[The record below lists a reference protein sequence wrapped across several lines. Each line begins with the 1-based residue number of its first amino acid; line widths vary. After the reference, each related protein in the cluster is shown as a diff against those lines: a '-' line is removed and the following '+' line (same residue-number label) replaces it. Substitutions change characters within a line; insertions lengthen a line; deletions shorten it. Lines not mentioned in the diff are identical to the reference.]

1 MDAVTFPESKEA
13 SSRLA
18 KEKFQAVFLDVHMP
32 RPGGIELAGQM
43 HASGMN
49 RSTPIVIITGEDDR
63 SALTDAFNAG
73 ANFFLYKPIDRHR
86 LLRLIRV
93 AQGPIQREARR
104 YERVKDSCKVTIE
117 RNQEHVSGM
126 TLDLSL
132 GGMFLQAS
140 RTLPLGSVVQIL
152 LELKLGAHPLTFP
165 RELYARPPTIV
176 WASKSKTPAPKKTKT
191 PGIPVAKNSRKAG
204 LTSASSPVSRIL
216 SNHSSKVVRQELGTQ
231 SEPTRSDSVALPH
244 ASAGCR
250 SAAPQIEESLLR

>member
-1 MDAVTFPESKEA
+1 MPSRVLIVDDDPLVCELVKEVLTSVEMEAVALTESKEA

-18 KEKFQAVFLDVHMP
+18 KEKFQAVFLDMHMP

-43 HASGMN
+43 RASGMN

-63 SALTDAFNAG
+63 TALTDAFNAG

-104 YERVKDSCKVTIE
+104 YERVKVACKVTIE

-132 GGMFLQAS
+132 GGMFVQAS
-140 RTLPLGSVVQIL
+140 RTLPVGSVVLIR
-152 LELKLGAHPLTFP
+152 LELKSGVHPLALP
-165 RELYARPPTIV
+165 ARIV
-176 WASKSKTPAPKKTKT
+176 RATANDCMGLQIENAGAEENKKLQEFLL
-191 PGIPVAKNSRKAG
+191 P
-204 LTSASSPVSRIL
+204 RIL
-216 SNHSSKVVRQELGTQ
+216 TKDN
-231 SEPTRSDSVALPH
+231 
-244 ASAGCR
+244 
-250 SAAPQIEESLLR
+250 